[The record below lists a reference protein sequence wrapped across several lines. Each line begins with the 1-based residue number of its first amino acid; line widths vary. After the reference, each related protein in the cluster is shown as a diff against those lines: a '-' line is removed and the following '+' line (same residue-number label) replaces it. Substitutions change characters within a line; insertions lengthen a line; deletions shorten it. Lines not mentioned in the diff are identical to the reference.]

1 MAIEDFLGQIQRI
14 PCGAG
19 MVRGP
24 SGFLSYPTSLSHT
37 LYLCSFLPPLGSL
50 NSLFISIYSVI
61 DARECIGKYAF
72 FSIDVL
78 YVEIERGLGF
88 QPSDPSLISDCLSH

>member
-1 MAIEDFLGQIQRI
+1 MWWSLLSNLVAIEDFLRKIQRI

-37 LYLCSFLPPLGSL
+37 L
-50 NSLFISIYSVI
+50 
-61 DARECIGKYAF
+61 ARTRKGLAGRFYQLLSGHAAAAEHLMQVGKVAT
-72 FSIDVL
+72 D
-78 YVEIERGLGF
+78 R
-88 QPSDPSLISDCLSH
+88 C

>member
-1 MAIEDFLGQIQRI
+1 MVGPSYLFSMMWWSLLSNLVEIEDFLRKIQRI

-37 LYLCSFLPPLGSL
+37 LAVGDFRQTAPVGP
-50 NSLFISIYSVI
+50 
-61 DARECIGKYAF
+61 
-72 FSIDVL
+72 
-78 YVEIERGLGF
+78 
-88 QPSDPSLISDCLSH
+88 